1 MNLSSSVAQSLR
13 SNFSDNVNLEAIL
26 TLKMPVQRSHKTLE
40 PLTGVEILDAY
51 TDSRIKLGKS
61 KLKNIQQDHE
71 LLARVLHLIGFD
83 DLNELDRAGAEN
95 VRDALSHYPTN
106 AKKHS

>member
-26 TLKMPVQRSHKTLE
+26 SLKMPVQRSHKKLE
-40 PLTGVEILDAY
+40 PLTGVKLLDAY

-71 LLARVLHLIGFD
+71 LLTRVLHLIGFD
-83 DLNELDRAGAEN
+83 DLNELDRSGA
-95 VRDALSHYPTN
+95 
-106 AKKHS
+106 